1 MFIPARMYMTP
12 VMRTAEIWRFIIP
25 KVPSRAAD
33 ARRITQTIAQEIDKL
48 CISNGEKDTQREEI
62 TNELLFHLNV

>member
-1 MFIPARMYMTP
+1 MTP

-48 CISNGEKDTQREEI
+48 CISDGEKDTQREEI